1 MQSVH
6 SSSDQL
12 IRANLGTRSSYPS
25 YARISSAVPRGYATE
40 RGRTK
45 EKQAALDAEGVLD
58 KTGGD
63 ESREVVAGGKLES
76 SA

>member
-1 MQSVH
+1 MPEHPMLQTRYHRRSVGA
-6 SSSDQL
+6 D
-12 IRANLGTRSSYPS
+12 
-25 YARISSAVPRGYATE
+25 
-40 RGRTK
+40 
-45 EKQAALDAEGVLD
+45 EKQAALGAEGVLV

>member
-1 MQSVH
+1 MQSVD
-6 SSSDQL
+6 SSSDQ
-12 IRANLGTRSSYPS
+12 RSQANLGTRSSYPL
-25 YARISSAVPRGYATE
+25 ARISSAVPRGYAVTAA
-40 RGRTK
+40 GRTK
-45 EKQAALDAEGVLD
+45 KKQAALGAEGVLD